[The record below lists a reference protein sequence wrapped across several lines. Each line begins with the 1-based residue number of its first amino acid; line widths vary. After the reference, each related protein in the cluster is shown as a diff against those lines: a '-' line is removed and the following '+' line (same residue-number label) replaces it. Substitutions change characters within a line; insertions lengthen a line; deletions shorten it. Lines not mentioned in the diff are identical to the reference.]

1 MPNVLVLFRK
11 GDVRCCFSGKSL
23 AYNTRT
29 DSTPSCQGRGKSRY
43 RNQPQ
48 KSQLLATHAMMMI
61 AARIESVTKRT
72 REIILRLF
80 LTLKDCCLKDSTSS
94 LWCLWWWWWT
104 CSWCPMVALVFMFID
119 LIFFLTVHC
128 QRQGHIEGN
137 NRSYNIRAACGTIR
151 PSMLAL
157 RFRVWKHI
165 YTVAKVM
172 NNSDINRWRVF
183 INVFYI
189 SVIPLRYVSMPLGN
203 TAWKPSGGQS
213 SWQWCGIN
221 FLNLSFRI
229 SAKVIN
235 FASVAPFSPYCRN
248 NLLEFGAEH

>member
-1 MPNVLVLFRK
+1 MEYYNELPDGHLGIIRSKTSRVWHTDKKTAVSSSSQRDSGLTAVFCMPNVLVLFRK

-94 LWCLWWWWWT
+94 L
-104 CSWCPMVALVFMFID
+104 
-119 LIFFLTVHC
+119 
-128 QRQGHIEGN
+128 
-137 NRSYNIRAACGTIR
+137 
-151 PSMLAL
+151 
-157 RFRVWKHI
+157 
-165 YTVAKVM
+165 
-172 NNSDINRWRVF
+172 
-183 INVFYI
+183 
-189 SVIPLRYVSMPLGN
+189 
-203 TAWKPSGGQS
+203 
-213 SWQWCGIN
+213 
-221 FLNLSFRI
+221 
-229 SAKVIN
+229 
-235 FASVAPFSPYCRN
+235 
-248 NLLEFGAEH
+248 